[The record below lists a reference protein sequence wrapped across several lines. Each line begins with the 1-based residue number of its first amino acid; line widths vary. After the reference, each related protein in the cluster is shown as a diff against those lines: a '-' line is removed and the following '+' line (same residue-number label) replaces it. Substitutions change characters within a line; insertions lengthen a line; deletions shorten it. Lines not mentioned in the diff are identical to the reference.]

1 MRTLVRYFA
10 VMFCLGAAPLVM
22 AQQAPTW
29 EIESLAGQ
37 GAVEYDLNTGM
48 VTATNGVVVRY
59 GGGILSAGQ
68 VSVNQN
74 SGEVIAWDKVR
85 IQQGDLIWAGDQVRY
100 NFKTRQME
108 AQQFRAGKPPVFI
121 GGDGLHAQKT
131 TNGVYSATNALVTAD
146 DISSPLIKLRAK
158 SVIIRPGKRVEARSA
173 TLYAGSVPVFYF
185 PYYSRSLAGEG
196 NHFNFVPGYRSRFGA
211 YMLTGYH
218 WELNEQLDGEF
229 HMDYRTRRGAGVGPD
244 FNYHLGEWGDGSI
257 KYYYARDENPG
268 LDKNLSFTT
277 PPSDRQRVDA
287 SYLAIPSTN
296 LNARARVRYQT
307 DPGVVREFYEGDY
320 RKNAQPSTFVEVNKF
335 WSNFSLDFYAQ
346 PRVNDFLDTVE
357 RLPEVRLTGFRQE
370 IGETPLYY
378 ESESSA
384 GWYRQLYGETNDLLV
399 LPAYSAARADTYHQV
414 LLPWSFFGW
423 LNVTPRVGGRFT
435 YYAQSQGPGAY
446 TDEEY
451 RGVFNTGAEVSTK
464 LSRLWAGAHS
474 SFLEADGFRHIL
486 EPSVNYVYVPRPN
499 VTPTQLPAF
508 DTVLPSLRLLPIDY
522 PDYNAID
529 SIDSQNVTRFGLR
542 NKIQTKRDGKVVNL
556 AYWDVY
562 TDWRLRPDANQTTF
576 ADVYSDL
583 VLKPRR
589 WLTVESLTR
598 HDIDAGSF
606 PMSLTTAT
614 IEPNDRFAWTVGQFY
629 LRQDNSTLP
638 TSTGEGQNLF
648 LNSLL
653 YRLNENWA
661 FRATHHFDARTGRMQ
676 EQYYSIYRDF
686 RSWTGA
692 LTVRLREGI
701 GQPDDF
707 TVGFTFSLKA
717 FPKYGVGRDAPRPYY
732 LLGS

>member
-1 MRTLVRYFA
+1 
-10 VMFCLGAAPLVM
+10 
-22 AQQAPTW
+22 
-29 EIESLAGQ
+29 
-37 GAVEYDLNTGM
+37 
-48 VTATNGVVVRY
+48 
-59 GGGILSAGQ
+59 
-68 VSVNQN
+68 
-74 SGEVIAWDKVR
+74 
-85 IQQGDLIWAGDQVRY
+85 
-100 NFKTRQME
+100 
-108 AQQFRAGKPPVFI
+108 
-121 GGDGLHAQKT
+121 
-131 TNGVYSATNALVTAD
+131 
-146 DISSPLIKLRAK
+146 
-158 SVIIRPGKRVEARSA
+158 
-173 TLYAGSVPVFYF
+173 
-185 PYYSRSLAGEG
+185 
-196 NHFNFVPGYRSRFGA
+196 
-211 YMLTGYH
+211 
-218 WELNEQLDGEF
+218 
-229 HMDYRTRRGAGVGPD
+229 
-244 FNYHLGEWGDGSI
+244 
-257 KYYYARDENPG
+257 
-268 LDKNLSFTT
+268 
-277 PPSDRQRVDA
+277 
-287 SYLAIPSTN
+287 
-296 LNARARVRYQT
+296 
-307 DPGVVREFYEGDY
+307 
-320 RKNAQPSTFVEVNKF
+320 
-335 WSNFSLDFYAQ
+335 
-346 PRVNDFLDTVE
+346 
-357 RLPEVRLTGFRQE
+357 
-370 IGETPLYY
+370 
-378 ESESSA
+378 
-384 GWYRQLYGETNDLLV
+384 
-399 LPAYSAARADTYHQV
+399 
-414 LLPWSFFGW
+414 
-423 LNVTPRVGGRFT
+423 
-435 YYAQSQGPGAY
+435 
-446 TDEEY
+446 
-451 RGVFNTGAEVSTK
+451 
-464 LSRLWAGAHS
+464 
-474 SFLEADGFRHIL
+474 
-486 EPSVNYVYVPRPN
+486 VPRPN

-629 LRQDNSTLP
+629 LRQDTSTLP